1 MKIEAKKILVLAL
14 AATFLGASISS
25 LAEEVESRKLSI
37 MKVTGENAYI
47 RKGTNRRLKVI
58 NGMGLSQ
65 GNHVETGDDSTV
77 YIEADGD
84 RFIRLDENSTVQI
97 TKASAK
103 SLKLTLGSGNVFFNV
118 DKPLDEDEEMIFEA
132 AHTSMSIRGTS
143 GVFTFNPLKM
153 EFYLIEG
160 SVTWDLGNGNTVDLK
175 AGEAIKMERDFTNM
189 SLGPAAEVIYTLKTT
204 APFQWTDLDHD
215 GLEAIM
221 ENRDKID
228 LTAIGLDT
236 PEKIQEAFEK
246 VEAYKKEQEAVKVL
260 YDNDDDDCYYD
271 NNPSPST
278 PTQPSVTTDS
288 NADEEGNENQDSGSD
303 SENNTGTG
311 DETGSGAEDET
322 ESGAEDETG
331 SGAED
336 ETGSGTEDET
346 GSGTEDETG
355 SGTEDETGSGTGDEN
370 GSGTENETGS
380 GTGDGTGTGTT
391 TEKYYVNRTDGPT
404 IDNGTYNLQPGVN
417 GTYIG
422 MEEKEEIWYWKWANY
437 NDSIGTFEN
446 GSWVWSSEDY
456 PETLD
461 SGFYTLIDADY
472 LEALIPTE

>member
-14 AATFLGASISS
+14 AATFFGASISS
-25 LAEEVESRKLSI
+25 LAEEIESRKLSI
-37 MKVTGENAYI
+37 MKVTGETAYI
-47 RKGTNRRLKVI
+47 RKGANRRLKVT

-84 RFIRLDENSTVQI
+84 RFIRLDENSAVEI

-118 DKPLDEDEEMIFEA
+118 DKPLAEDEEMVIEA

-160 SVTWDLGNGNTVDLK
+160 SVTWDLGNGNTIDLK

-189 SLGPAAEVIYTLKTT
+189 TPGPAAEVIYTLKTS

-221 ENRDKID
+221 ENRDRID

-236 PEKIQEAFEK
+236 PEKIQEAAEK
-246 VEAYKKEQEAVKVL
+246 VEAYKKEQEAAKDL
-260 YDNDDDDCYYD
+260 YGDDDDDDYYYD

-278 PTQPSVTTDS
+278 PTPPSVTTDS
-288 NADEEGNENQDSGSD
+288 NADQDGNENQDSGNG

-311 DETGSGAEDET
+311 SGA
-322 ESGAEDETG
+322 G
-331 SGAED
+331 
-336 ETGSGTEDET
+336 
-346 GSGTEDETG
+346 
-355 SGTEDETGSGTGDEN
+355 DETGSGTGDETGN
-370 GSGTENETGS
+370 GTG
-380 GTGDGTGTGTT
+380 GETGDGTGSDTGTGTT

-404 IDNGTYNLQPGVN
+404 INNGTYNLQPGVN

-422 MEEKEEIWYWKWANY
+422 MEKQVEDEVWYWKWADY
-437 NDSIGTFEN
+437 NDSIGSFEN

-456 PETLD
+456 PENLD
-461 SGFYTLIDADY
+461 SDFYDLYLAED